1 MVMIMEQ
8 FIEIVKDVLV
18 FIASF
23 GILLASYRLWVEKDR
38 KNIIYARIH
47 ILGVIDCACF
57 LIFIALEK
65 PLLAFVYLILAPFL
79 AHAIAHAAYNDKV
92 SE

>member
-1 MVMIMEQ
+1 MLMEQ
-8 FIEIVKDVLV
+8 FIGIVKDILVL
-18 FIASF
+18 IASF
-23 GILLASYRLWVEKDR
+23 GILLASYRLWIEKDR

-57 LIFIALEK
+57 LIFIALGET
-65 PLLAFVYLILAPFL
+65 LLAFVYLILAPFL
-79 AHAIAHAAYNDKV
+79 AHAIAHAAYNDNL